1 MKRRLSNL
9 KKICVCMVTAT
20 ILSSCAGADENVTE
34 ILDDSQ
40 KISESVVV
48 PTEKLKEEDA
58 VIHGEREN
66 SSTEDLQGQIHIEEK
81 EEINEEEAIEETT
94 EKVTEIPEEVME
106 ESEESGVS
114 EPTGEKSSLY
124 KTLDTLPTDAE
135 IRAMSSESGGWGQG
149 TQTDANNRPEGCL
162 QYEEKYGSHAVRFIK
177 DDGDEK
183 NIYLTFDEG
192 YENGYTPAILDTL
205 KEKNVKAVFFIT
217 MDYARKEPE
226 LVQRM
231 IDEGHVVGNHSV
243 THPSAGLPSQ
253 TLEVQENE
261 VMELHNYVKDN
272 FGYEMY
278 LFRFPAG
285 IFSEQSLGILDKCG
299 YTGVFW
305 SFAYHDWDPD
315 NQMANSQALNKTLEC
330 LHPGAVYLLHAV
342 SSTNS
347 AILGDFIDA
356 TRAEGYTF
364 K

>member
-1 MKRRLSNL
+1 MKKS
-9 KKICVCMVTAT
+9 
-20 ILSSCAGADENVTE
+20 
-34 ILDDSQ
+34 
-40 KISESVVV
+40 
-48 PTEKLKEEDA
+48 KLKRLVACTLTAVALTGCTGAEETVETVSENETTQQTIEQQEETKEQEA
-58 VIHGEREN
+58 VESEITVTP
-66 SSTEDLQGQIHIEEK
+66 STEAETEVYIEDK
-81 EEINEEEAIEETT
+81 PEINEQETEEPDYVIDDTKASQESTT
-94 EKVTEIPEEVME
+94 QKSALSKEL
-106 ESEESGVS
+106 
-114 EPTGEKSSLY
+114 TG
-124 KTLDTLPTDAE
+124 LPTDAD
-135 IRAMSSESGGWGQG
+135 IQAMSAESSGWGQG
-149 TQTDANNRPEGCL
+149 TQTDDLNRPAGCL
-162 QYEEKYGSHAVRFIK
+162 QYQEKFGSHAVRFIM
-177 DDGDEK
+177 DDSEEK

-217 MDYARKEPE
+217 MDYAKKEPE

-253 TLEVQENE
+253 SLEQQENE
-261 VMELHNYVKDN
+261 VMELHNYVKEN

-315 NQMANSQALNKTLEC
+315 NQMAYGEALEKTVEC

-342 SSTNS
+342 SSTNTQ
-347 AILGDFIDA
+347 ILGEFIDTA
-356 TRAEGYTF
+356 VAQGYTF

>member
-1 MKRRLSNL
+1 MRKRVINL
-9 KKICVCMVTAT
+9 KKICLCTVTAT
-20 ILSSCAGADENVTE
+20 MLVGCAKTSEE
-34 ILDDSQ
+34 IVETVDSNQ
-40 KISESVVV
+40 VVLEETAT
-48 PTEKLKEEDA
+48 PTEMPVMEEDA
-58 VIHGEREN
+58 ISQEDVVETSE
-66 SSTEDLQGQIHIEEK
+66 EDLQEQLHIEEK
-81 EEINEEEAIEETT
+81 MEINEDDIANEIENTNETEENVVVD
-94 EKVTEIPEEVME
+94 K
-106 ESEESGVS
+106 
-114 EPTGEKSSLY
+114 TGTRSSLF
-124 KTLDTLPTDAE
+124 KALENLPTDAE
-135 IRAMSSESGGWGQG
+135 IQTMSSESGGWGQG
-149 TQTDANNRPEGCL
+149 TQTDDYNRPAGCL
-162 QYEEKYGSHAVRFIK
+162 QYEEKYGDHSVHFIMDEK
-177 DDGDEK
+177 EEK

-217 MDYARKEPE
+217 MDYAKKEPE

-243 THPSAGLPSQ
+243 THPSAGIPSLS
-253 TLEVQENE
+253 LEQQENE
-261 VMELHNYVKDN
+261 VMELHNYVVEN

-305 SFAYHDWDPD
+305 SFAYHDWDPQ
-315 NQMANSQALNKTLEC
+315 NQMAHNEALNKTVEC

-347 AILGDFIDA
+347 AILGEFIDTA
-356 TRAEGYTF
+356 RAEGYTF